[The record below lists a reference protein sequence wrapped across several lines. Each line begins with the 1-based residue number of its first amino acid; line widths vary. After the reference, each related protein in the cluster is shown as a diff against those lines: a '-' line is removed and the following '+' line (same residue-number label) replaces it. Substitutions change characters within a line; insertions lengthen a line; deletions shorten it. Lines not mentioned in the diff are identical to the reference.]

1 MVKRYRTVSTRIEE
15 GLFNKFL
22 DVCESKDCK
31 PNTMLKNYV
40 EEVVKNVETPNERG
54 LAQVE
59 NGNRQENRLD
69 DGSKE
74 EVGETGLP
82 WG

>member
-15 GLFNKFL
+15 GLFNRFL

-40 EEVVKNVETPNERG
+40 EEVVKNVGKNPNERS

-59 NGNRQENRLD
+59 NGNRQPIE
-69 DGSKE
+69 SVSAATE
-74 EVGETGLP
+74 ETGFP